1 MIKNNFRK
9 ATQYSLLCLIKS
21 MVLLGVYSLLCMR
34 IKSMVLFGV
43 SDIID
48 VTNDPCSEWRRRRVF
63 MNGFYTIFY
72 VECVVVVVHKYGL
85 SPFSNQYISTL
96 HIHLQGPV

>member
-1 MIKNNFRK
+1 MKYSTTEKYTVFCIFEHKEVFKKNKLLIKNNFRK

-43 SDIID
+43 SDITD

-63 MNGFYTIFY
+63 M
-72 VECVVVVVHKYGL
+72 
-85 SPFSNQYISTL
+85 
-96 HIHLQGPV
+96 IHNILC